1 VKPIEKLAEGEALML
16 ETLNVTRMA
25 EQLAAHAGAR
35 LGLIARNVAQA
46 DTPGYKAVDLES
58 FATAFRQANGDGM
71 RATRAA
77 HFSNIRQSM
86 EPLQQSDGGEMS
98 PDGNTVSL
106 SHEMVKSVEVRQQH
120 DMALSVYRN
129 AADIIRAS
137 LGRR

>member
-1 VKPIEKLAEGEALML
+1 ML
-16 ETLNVTRMA
+16 ETLSVTRMA
-25 EQLAAHAGAR
+25 QQLAAHAGAR

-58 FATAFRQANGDGM
+58 FADTYQDANGEGL
-71 RATRAA
+71 RATRPG
-77 HFSNIRQSM
+77 HFTSAGHMLDPVVQT
-86 EPLQQSDGGEMS
+86 DGGEMS

-120 DMALSVYRN
+120 DMALAVYRN

>member
-1 VKPIEKLAEGEALML
+1 ML
-16 ETLNVTRMA
+16 ESLSVTRMA

-46 DTPGYKAVDLES
+46 DTPGYKAVDLEDFQTS
-58 FATAFRQANGDGM
+58 YQNAGADPM
-71 RATRAA
+71 RATRSG
-77 HFSNIRQSM
+77 HFLGAGQGM
-86 EPLQQSDGGEMS
+86 EPLVQTDGGEMS
-98 PDGNTVSL
+98 PDGNSVSL

-120 DMALSVYRN
+120 DMALAVYRN

>member
-1 VKPIEKLAEGEALML
+1 ML
-16 ETLNVTRMA
+16 ETLSVTRMA

-58 FATAFRQANGDGM
+58 FATSQQDAGAAAM
-71 RATRAA
+71 RATRSG
-77 HFSNIRQSM
+77 HFTSAGQMM
-86 EPLQQSDGGEMS
+86 EPVVQTDGGEMS

-106 SHEMVKSVEVRQQH
+106 SHEMVKSVAVRKQH
-120 DMALSVYRN
+120 DMALAVYRN
-129 AADIIRAS
+129 AADIVRAS